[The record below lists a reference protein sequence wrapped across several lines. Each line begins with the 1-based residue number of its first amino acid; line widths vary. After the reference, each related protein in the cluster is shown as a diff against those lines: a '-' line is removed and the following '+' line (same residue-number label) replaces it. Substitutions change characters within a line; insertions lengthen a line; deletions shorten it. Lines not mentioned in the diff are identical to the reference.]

1 MVAGAGIPVFDGE
14 LDPSVFDVTN
24 RDSFVN
30 GVTVTH
36 FTRRR

>member
-14 LDPSVFDVTN
+14 FDPTVFDVTD
-24 RDSFVN
+24 RGSFDN